1 MTEPARPLR
10 LAEAAA
16 VLSLATDLSMGQPL
30 EHGLRTAVVAVRTAQ
45 AMGLSE
51 DDQIT
56 VFYTGVLH
64 FAGCTAESEID
75 ARFFGDELAARPQM
89 LGAQF
94 GSRRELMTMA
104 MRTAYADAP
113 PLTRAA
119 MMARSAMGGMAEFR
133 KWAASHCDVAR
144 ILGQRM
150 GFSEPIQESLRH
162 LYERWDGKGM
172 PGDQRG
178 EQIPLAVRLMQVAQ
192 DADVAWQRGGP
203 ELAREMVRARAGS
216 GLDPGAVTAF
226 LDTGDQ
232 VYEGLDAPSIWD
244 DAMAAEPGPQ
254 PVISEERL
262 DDCLA
267 AVADFADLKSMW
279 TIGHSR
285 GVAELAEE
293 AAVVAGLPAADVLLL
308 RRAALVHD
316 IGRVAVPVGVW
327 AKPGPLNRD
336 EREQVR
342 LHAYHTERVLD
353 VAPGLRPL
361 ARLAGSHGERCDGSG
376 YHRGSQAG
384 DLPLTAWLLAAADC
398 YQAMREPRPY
408 RDALSATAAADE
420 LSRDAAAGRLAPE
433 ATNAVLVAAGQP
445 RRPMRRPAGLSER
458 ECQVLGLLARGLAT
472 KQVASRLGISPKT
485 CDHHIQ
491 RVYAKAGVSTRAGAT
506 LFALEHGLVSPEI

>member
-1 MTEPARPLR
+1 
-10 LAEAAA
+10 
-16 VLSLATDLSMGQPL
+16 
-30 EHGLRTAVVAVRTAQ
+30 
-45 AMGLSE
+45 
-51 DDQIT
+51 
-56 VFYTGVLH
+56 
-64 FAGCTAESEID
+64 
-75 ARFFGDELAARPQM
+75 
-89 LGAQF
+89 
-94 GSRRELMTMA
+94 
-104 MRTAYADAP
+104 
-113 PLTRAA
+113 
-119 MMARSAMGGMAEFR
+119 MAEFR

-144 ILGQRM
+144 VLGARM
-150 GFSEPIQESLRH
+150 GFSEPVQESLRH

-178 EQIPLAVRLMQVAQ
+178 EEIPLAVRLMQVAQ
-192 DADVAWQRGGP
+192 DADIAWQRGGA
-203 ELAREMVRARAGS
+203 ELARHVVNDRAGS
-216 GLDPGAVTAF
+216 GLDPNSVTAF
-226 LDTGDQ
+226 LDAGEQ

-244 DAMAAEPGPQ
+244 DALAAEPGPQ

-285 GVAELAEE
+285 GVAALAEE
-293 AAVVAGLPAADVLLL
+293 AAVVAGLATADVLLV
-308 RRAALVHD
+308 RRAGLVHD
-316 IGRVAVPVGVW
+316 IGRVAVPVGIW
-327 AKPGPLNRD
+327 AKPGPLTRD

-408 RDALSATAAADE
+408 RAALSATEAADE
-420 LSRDAAAGRLAPE
+420 LSRDAEAGKLAPE

-506 LFALEHGLVSPEI
+506 LFALEHGLVSPY

>member
-1 MTEPARPLR
+1 VTEPARPLR

-216 GLDPGAVTAF
+216 GLDPSAVTAF

>member
-75 ARFFGDELAARPQM
+75 ARFFGDELVARPLM

-94 GSRRELMTMA
+94 GSRRELMAMA
-104 MRTAYADAP
+104 MRTAYAGAP

-150 GFSEPIQESLRH
+150 GFSEPVQESLRH
-162 LYERWDGKGM
+162 LYERWDGQGM

-192 DADVAWQRGGP
+192 DADVAWQRGGSG
-203 ELAREMVRARAGS
+203 LAREVVTSRAGS
-216 GLDPGAVTAF
+216 GLDPSAVTAF
-226 LDTGDQ
+226 LDIGER

-285 GVAELAEE
+285 GVAALAEE
-293 AAVVAGLPAADVLLL
+293 AAVVAGLPTADVLLV

-342 LHAYHTERVLD
+342 LHAYHTERVLA

-506 LFALEHGLVSPEI
+506 LFALEHGLVSPEV